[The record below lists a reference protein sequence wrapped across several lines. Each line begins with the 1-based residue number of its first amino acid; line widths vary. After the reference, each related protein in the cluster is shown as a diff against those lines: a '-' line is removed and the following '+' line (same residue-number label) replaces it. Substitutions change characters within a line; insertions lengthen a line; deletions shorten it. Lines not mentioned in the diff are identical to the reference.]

1 MKKFFSLFLL
11 LIFFIPQIFASA
23 THPYIFGLKI
33 QDNLADNALAIEQA
47 FNLKIPV
54 VGLFFDDFSDREYS
68 LLMDAVEKL

>member
-1 MKKFFSLFLL
+1 MFKKFITILLCFS
-11 LIFFIPQIFASA
+11 FISPVFAEV
-23 THPYIFGLKI
+23 HPFIFGLKI

-68 LLMDAVEKL
+68 LLTDAVEKL